1 MKSGSTLDSTGLSVH
16 IYSLMEEEACPFPG
30 MDISLS
36 VCRASTFY
44 PAEQMNN
51 MHQKLRSFCQMETLK
66 KTTTLSKMK
75 HSQPEG
81 PPTDEWIKKVWSIY
95 TLYTY
100 IQCVPIYT
108 HKVE

>member
-1 MKSGSTLDSTGLSVH
+1 
-16 IYSLMEEEACPFPG
+16 
-30 MDISLS
+30 
-36 VCRASTFY
+36 
-44 PAEQMNN
+44 
-51 MHQKLRSFCQMETLK
+51 METLK
-66 KTTTLSKMK
+66 KMTTLSKMK